1 MLFSHFKFSIKPP
14 VMKKCISLLCCLAG
28 LTTAVQGNA
37 QAINKGQVAAGKLQ
51 VYYERS
57 GSGPAILL
65 LHAGLQDHTM
75 WKEQVKILSANYEV
89 ITPDFPFHGQ
99 TTGIDTL
106 LLAQDVLR
114 ILLDS
119 LHLQKIF
126 IAGLSMGASVAE
138 DFVIAYPERVK
149 KAIFI
154 SAGINGYDKKQPID
168 SVSMGWYNAFAHALA
183 TKDTVAAAIEFTKAW
198 AQGVY
203 RNGDSLKAPVSKYVY
218 QTTLQNLRQHK
229 MAGWPLLQNNPP
241 AIENVAS
248 IRVPVLIIE
257 GDKDLPY
264 IYVTSKYL
272 EQHVPG
278 AKRVVIE
285 GVAHM
290 LNMEKPAAV
299 NKLIRDFCK

>member
-1 MLFSHFKFSIKPP
+1 
-14 VMKKCISLLCCLAG
+14 MKKYTPLIYSFVWMICALQSRGQNLSSGRINAG
-28 LTTAVQGNA
+28 N
-37 QAINKGQVAAGKLQ
+37 LQ

-75 WKEQVKILSANYEV
+75 WKEQVSALSAHYQV
-89 ITPDFPFHGQ
+89 ITPDLPFHGK
-99 TTGIDTL
+99 TMGIDTS
-106 LLAQDVLR
+106 LLAQDVLH

-119 LHLQKIF
+119 LHLQKVF

-138 DFVIAYPERVK
+138 DFVIAYPERIN
-149 KAIFI
+149 KAVFV

-168 SVSMGWYNAFAHALA
+168 SVSMGWYNAFAHALD
-183 TKDTVAAAIEFTKAW
+183 TKDTVAATVEFTKAW

-203 RNGDSLKAPVSKYVY
+203 RNGDSLKAPVSRYVY
-218 QTTLQNLRQHK
+218 RTTLQNLRQHK

-241 AIENVAS
+241 AVETIAS

-264 IYVTSKYL
+264 IHVTSRYL
-272 EQHVPG
+272 EKNIPG

-290 LNMEKPAAV
+290 LNMEKPSVV
-299 NKLIRDFCK
+299 NKLLADFFK